1 MTLTEKV
8 AYLKGLAEGLNLDKD
23 AKETKLFEAMF
34 DILEDMALTVNDIDE
49 DLAAVEELVDCID
62 EDLDELE
69 DIIYDDDCDC
79 GCGCGCDDDFDC
91 DCGNELYEVECPSCG
106 EAIYLDESMFD
117 EEYIECPECGEKLEL
132 DIDFEDCDCDC
143 DCCDDE
149 N

>member
-69 DIIYDDDCDC
+69 DIIYDD
-79 GCGCGCDDDFDC
+79 
-91 DCGNELYEVECPSCG
+91 E
-106 EAIYLDESMFD
+106 
-117 EEYIECPECGEKLEL
+117 
-132 DIDFEDCDCDC
+132 CDC
-143 DCCDDE
+143 DCCGDE
-149 N
+149 D

>member
-79 GCGCGCDDDFDC
+79 DCGCHDDFDC
-91 DCGNELYEVECPSCG
+91 DDELYAVECPSCG
-106 EAIYLDESMFD
+106 EEIYLDESMFD

-143 DCCDDE
+143 DCGCCDDE
-149 N
+149 D